1 MQDTHLKDGHSY
13 TSDYGASFSPTNHDT
28 YIRMFKEKVSA
39 QITYFL
45 MPACVIKWS
54 QWYKGSRDI
63 PLSLWPVPLFPL
75 LLGFH
80 PFLPI
85 QWILVTQD
93 PPQIYPTREKI
104 TLMNTGEHCCCN
116 ERTLP
121 GLFTGQHP
129 CRETTLIQNEWFL
142 SPTIVRIRIFREA
155 LSWYQ
160 VNKTMPANCI
170 LSISTEFDYI

>member
-39 QITYFL
+39 PIIYFL
-45 MPACVIKWS
+45 MPACVIKWP

-63 PLSLWPVPLFPL
+63 PLSLRPVPLFPL

-85 QWILVTQD
+85 QWILITQD

-104 TLMNTGEHCCCN
+104 TLMNTRTGEHCCRN
-116 ERTLP
+116 EQTLP
-121 GLFTGQHP
+121 GLLTGQHL
-129 CRETTLIQNEWFL
+129 CREPTLTQNERFL
-142 SPTIVRIRIFREA
+142 SPTTVRICIVRICIFREGYVF
-155 LSWYQ
+155 LE
-160 VNKTMPANCI
+160 KPFLGI
-170 LSISTEFDYI
+170 R